1 MESELLLVARQADRS
16 CTFEI
21 EGLTD
26 NFWVVRF
33 SGSEGVSSLYE
44 FHLDVVARHIEV
56 GELVGRNALLKV
68 VGVGEPRL
76 VHGIILRAEYTG
88 EMRPRAMY
96 RITLVPE
103 LYTLLLRTNSR
114 IFQQMSTPDIL
125 RKVLDGAGIG
135 RRLESVRSPT
145 RWAPICSSTWRIS
158 PGWSRRA
165 STRRRCPTRMSSPP
179 RRTRRCAARA
189 AA

>member
-21 EGLTD
+21 EGLSD

-33 SGSEGVSSLYE
+33 SGSEGISALYE

-56 GELVGRNALLKV
+56 GELVGRSALLKV

-88 EMRPRAMY
+88 EMRPPSRAPA
-96 RITLVPE
+96 PE
-103 LYTLLLRTNSR
+103 ADSGTVNV
-114 IFQQMSTPDIL
+114 
-125 RKVLDGAGIG
+125 RK
-135 RRLESVRSPT
+135 
-145 RWAPICSSTWRIS
+145 
-158 PGWSRRA
+158 
-165 STRRRCPTRMSSPP
+165 P
-179 RRTRRCAARA
+179 RGGHGNH
-189 AA
+189 